1 MAKMAR
7 AVMVVLAAGP
17 ANLPVL
23 QDTHT
28 GIKET
33 IQFTIRGASIRN
45 FANRAT
51 NNFIGAEDTKLN
63 AYNCFCI

>member
-1 MAKMAR
+1 MTKMPR
-7 AVMVVLAAGP
+7 AVMIVLAAGP
-17 ANLPVL
+17 ANLTVL
-23 QDTHT
+23 QDTHA

-33 IQFTIRGASIRN
+33 VEFTIRGASVRN

-63 AYNCFCI
+63 AYNCLCI

>member
-1 MAKMAR
+1 MPEMAR
-7 AVMVVLAAGP
+7 AVMVVLAAGT

-33 IQFTIRGASIRN
+33 IQFTIRGASVRN
-45 FANRAT
+45 FT
-51 NNFIGAEDTKLN
+51 N
-63 AYNCFCI
+63 